1 MKRAM
6 QVAMLMAVLGG
17 VSVAQAPAT
26 PPVAVPAQQ
35 SAPTAAD
42 GGTKLTDKQKA
53 LADQADRLLALANE
67 LQARVDVTSK
77 NILSLKVV
85 QKAEEIESLA
95 KQMKGQTQ
103 AKK

>member
-6 QVAMLMAVLGG
+6 QIAMLIAVLGG

-26 PPVAVPAQQ
+26 PPAQQ